1 MEENQEPSPG
11 LLTRVTPRFPIYL
24 KKHRNKNG
32 PTNSFKSTGSPTS
45 SISLLSRLSESP
57 IHPATINCPSNR
69 TLIDR
74 LEAHSPTLTAET
86 AGVPTAQLSDR
97 LSSTEILAT
106 LQNSVALQDMLRSA
120 QDSSADTAE
129 IDINNEALGSSPI
142 IVEDNSVCH
151 FYILLL
157 THGQRIETSFTKASE
172 QAEKATP
179 VAEGYSLSQIPPSSS
194 TSSAAGVE
202 DQLML
207 GHSDPNSPVESPS
220 LQEPLPSEIQPDTL
234 QKCRDLIIP
243 LILRN
248 AKARD
253 SEPDSDTLEKMKAL
267 VTDEVCAKSLTVA
280 KDLKEQLDAKRAQ
293 KEILRKRQ
301 SGNVVIGVK
310 RPREDGDDGNVV
322 KNRPPHA
329 ASRISAL
336 ELTERSNPTSP
347 DKLPPRAPK
356 AMIEQAQVRVLD
368 KFDSTSTSILFQG
381 STSSLSQKMDKPAL
395 DPNILEVNGT
405 WTEMMSFGVVVTV
418 VETHGSRMS
427 IPSGRETIVSDT
439 VMTHLREK
447 EAMIIIRHGSR
458 TLTRTGRQAIIGT
471 FHRPPLHILATLF
484 LVYGLLKW
492 VLIRLT
498 SLMWISKCI
507 RT

>member
-1 MEENQEPSPG
+1 MGENQESSPA
-11 LLTRVTPRFPIYL
+11 LLTRVTPRFPINL
-24 KKHRNKNG
+24 KKYRNKNG
-32 PTNSFKSTGSPTS
+32 PTDGSKSTGSPG
-45 SISLLSRLSESP
+45 ISLLSRLSESP

-74 LEAHSPTLTAET
+74 LEAHSPTLTAEA

-120 QDSSADTAE
+120 QDTSADTAE
-129 IDINNEALGSSPI
+129 IDISNEALGSSPI

-179 VAEGYSLSQIPPSSS
+179 VAEGYYLSQIPPSSS

-207 GHSDPNSPVESPS
+207 GPSDPNSPVESPS
-220 LQEPLPSEIQPDTL
+220 LQEPPPSAIRPDTL

-267 VTDEVCAKSLTVA
+267 VTDEVCVKSLTVA
-280 KDLKEQLDAKRAQ
+280 KDLKEQLDAKRAEE
-293 KEILRKRQ
+293 EILRKRQ

-356 AMIEQAQVRVLD
+356 AMIEQGQVRVLD
-368 KFDSTSTSILFQG
+368 KSDSTSTSILFQG
-381 STSSLSQKMDKPAL
+381 STSSLS
-395 DPNILEVNGT
+395 
-405 WTEMMSFGVVVTV
+405 
-418 VETHGSRMS
+418 
-427 IPSGRETIVSDT
+427 
-439 VMTHLREK
+439 
-447 EAMIIIRHGSR
+447 
-458 TLTRTGRQAIIGT
+458 
-471 FHRPPLHILATLF
+471 
-484 LVYGLLKW
+484 
-492 VLIRLT
+492 
-498 SLMWISKCI
+498 
-507 RT
+507 